1 MNEKLKISLE
11 RTQILS
17 ECMQNYDVGSAQDEW
32 PNNILSQQTIVY
44 NDGTISKQNNPL
56 DHTINNNELKLCQKL
71 SLEITNLMQNTEVGM
86 GSNL

>member
-32 PNNILSQQTIVY
+32 PNNILSQQTI
-44 NDGTISKQNNPL
+44 L
-56 DHTINNNELKLCQKL
+56 
-71 SLEITNLMQNTEVGM
+71 
-86 GSNL
+86 